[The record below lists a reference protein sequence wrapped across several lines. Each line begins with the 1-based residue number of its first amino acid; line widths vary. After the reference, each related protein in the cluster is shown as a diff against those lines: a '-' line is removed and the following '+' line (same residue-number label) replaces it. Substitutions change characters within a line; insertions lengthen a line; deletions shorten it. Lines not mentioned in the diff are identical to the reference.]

1 VRELDRHGGGF
12 VGTTNVVVRAVR
24 S

>member
-1 VRELDRHGGGF
+1 VRELDRHAGGF
-12 VGTTNVVVRAVR
+12 VGTTNVVVRVVR

>member
-1 VRELDRHGGGF
+1 VRELDRHAGGF